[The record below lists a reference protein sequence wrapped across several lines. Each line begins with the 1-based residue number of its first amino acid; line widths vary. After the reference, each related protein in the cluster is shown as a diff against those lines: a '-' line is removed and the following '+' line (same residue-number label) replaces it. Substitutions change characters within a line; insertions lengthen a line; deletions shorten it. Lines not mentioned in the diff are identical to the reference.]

1 MCAEEQTL
9 QNHLNEMEGYI
20 NAADNICLSLI
31 DKKKLI
37 IKAIVKMKEFSLQPC
52 IISNPSIT
60 FMRVIN
66 IGRKLEYVMQQHN
79 IYVSLKDIAVEAI
92 KTEQNG
98 FVFGNICY

>member
-9 QNHLNEMEGYI
+9 QNHLSEMEGYI

-37 IKAIVKMKEFSLQPC
+37 IKAIVKMKEFSVQPC
-52 IISNPSIT
+52 MISNPSVT

-66 IGRKLEYVMQQHN
+66 IGRRLEYVMRQHN
-79 IYVSLKDIAVEAI
+79 IYVSLKDIAVETI
-92 KTEQNG
+92 KTELNG
-98 FVFGNICY
+98 FVFGNVCY

>member
-9 QNHLNEMEGYI
+9 QNHLSEMEGYI
-20 NAADNICLSLI
+20 NAADNICLLSI

-37 IKAIVKMKEFSLQPC
+37 IKAIVKMKEFSVQPC
-52 IISNPSIT
+52 MISNPSVT

-66 IGRKLEYVMQQHN
+66 IGRRLEYVMRQHN
-79 IYVSLKDIAVEAI
+79 IYVSLKDMAVEAI
-92 KTEQNG
+92 KTDLNG